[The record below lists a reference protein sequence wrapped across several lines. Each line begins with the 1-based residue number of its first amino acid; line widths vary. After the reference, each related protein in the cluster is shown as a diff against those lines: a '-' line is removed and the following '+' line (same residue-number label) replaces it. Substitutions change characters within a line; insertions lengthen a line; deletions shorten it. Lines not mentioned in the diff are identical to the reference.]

1 MRLAA
6 LGLFLTAGMAAAQP
20 SPVEHVT
27 VTGARSHQAISGFI
41 QSLATPTRA
50 TGKIA
55 RWEQGICP
63 IALGLKPAFLHFI
76 VRQVKDIAAKAGAP
90 VNADAACAPNIEIV
104 FTTTPQAL
112 LDNIKK
118 NQPAFLGYYD
128 NQAQRDQLAT
138 VTHPVQAWYTTA
150 TWDLNGK
157 VEVDSGKTA
166 GPGLEIY
173 LPCPDQP
180 RGVCLMHLPNAHAA
194 AVTGTRLGDG
204 LKSGL
209 YNVVIVADPAK
220 LTEYEMG
227 SLGDYIAMLALSQIN
242 SLDSCA
248 PLPSIVNMLA
258 RDCDRKTSTLTDNDR
273 AYLGGLYRMGPDGAP
288 RVQQDEIAYQ
298 MEKSL
303 LGK

>member
-6 LGLFLTAGMAAAQP
+6 LGLFLTAGVAAAQ
-20 SPVEHVT
+20 SPVENVT
-27 VTGARSHQAISGFI
+27 VTGARSHQAISGFV
-41 QSLATPTRA
+41 QSLAMPTRA

-55 RWEQGICP
+55 RWQRGICP
-63 IALGLKPAFLHFI
+63 VALGLKPAFLHFV

-90 VNADAACAPNIEIV
+90 VNGDPACAPNIEIV
-104 FTTTPQAL
+104 FTTTPQVL
-112 LDNIKK
+112 LDNIRK

-128 NQAQRDQLAT
+128 NEAQRDRLAT
-138 VTHPVQAWYTTA
+138 VTRPVQAWYTTA
-150 TWDLNGK
+150 TRDLNGK

-166 GPGLEIY
+166 GQGLEIY

-204 LKSGL
+204 LQSGL
-209 YNVVIVADPAK
+209 YNVVIVANPTK
-220 LTEYEMG
+220 LTDYEMG
-227 SLGDYIAMLALSQIN
+227 SLGDYIAMLALSQIG

-258 RDCDRKTSTLTDNDR
+258 SGCDPRTGALTDNDK
-273 AYLGGLYRMGPDGAP
+273 AYLGGLYRMSPDGAP